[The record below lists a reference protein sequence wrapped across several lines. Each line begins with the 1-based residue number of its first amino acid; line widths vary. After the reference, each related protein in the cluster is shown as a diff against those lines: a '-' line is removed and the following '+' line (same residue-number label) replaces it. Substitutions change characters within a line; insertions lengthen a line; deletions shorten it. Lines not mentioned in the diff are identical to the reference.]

1 MPLQN
6 QKIGFLGGGAMAEAL
21 ITGLLRS
28 GLVEPA
34 SVYASDITAVR
45 QEYLKQKFGIQTADN
60 STVVSAADIVV
71 LAVKPQAIPGLL
83 EEIAPAAR
91 PEQTVVSIVAGISTG
106 FIEAFFKVPVP
117 VVRVMPNTPCLVG
130 EGASALCPGK
140 FCLQPNM
147 ELAMAILKASGQAV
161 VVDESMMDCV
171 TGLSGSAPAYM
182 YLIMEGF
189 IDGAVRLG
197 LSRDVARVL
206 TAQTMLGSAKMVLET
221 GEHPAK
227 LKDMVTTPGGTTIAG
242 LYALEEGALR
252 SVLMKAVAEAA
263 LRSSQLA
270 PGKNSK
276 T

>member
-1 MPLQN
+1 
-6 QKIGFLGGGAMAEAL
+6 MAEAL

-34 SVYASDITAVR
+34 SVYASDISAAR
-45 QEYLKQKFGIQTADN
+45 QEYLKQKFGINTADN
-60 STVVSAADIVV
+60 RTVASTVDIVI
-71 LAVKPQAIPGLL
+71 LAVKPQVIEGLL
-83 EEIAPAAR
+83 EEIAPVAH
-91 PEQTVVSIVAGISTG
+91 PGLTVISIVAGISTSS
-106 FIEAFFKVPVP
+106 IESFFKDPVP

-130 EGASALCPGK
+130 EGASALCPGN
-140 FCLQPNM
+140 FCSKSNM
-147 ELAMAILKASGQAV
+147 DKALAILNASGQAV
-161 VVDESMMDCV
+161 VVSESMMDCV
-171 TGLSGSAPAYM
+171 TGLSGSGPAYM
-182 YLIMEGF
+182 YLIMEGL

-206 TAQTMLGSAKMVLET
+206 TAQTMLGAAKMVLET
-221 GEHPAK
+221 GEHPAR

-270 PGKNSK
+270 PGN
-276 T
+276 

>member
-1 MPLQN
+1 VPLQG

-21 ITGLLRS
+21 ITGLLRA
-28 GLVEPA
+28 GLVKPG
-34 SVYASDITAVR
+34 SVYASDINAAR

-60 STVVSAADIVV
+60 NTIVSTANIVV
-71 LAVKPQAIPGLL
+71 LAVKPQVISVLL
-83 EEIAPAAR
+83 EDIAAAVR
-91 PEQTVVSIVAGISTG
+91 PELIVISIVAGISTG
-106 FIEAFFKVPVP
+106 FIEDFFKIPVP

-130 EGASALCPGK
+130 EGASALSPGK
-140 FCLQPNM
+140 FCSQQNM
-147 ELAMAILKASGQAV
+147 DMAMAIFKSSGQAV
-161 VVDESMMDCV
+161 EVSESMMDVV

-197 LSRDVARVL
+197 MTRDVARVL

-252 SVLMKAVAEAA
+252 SVLMKAVAEAT

-270 PGKNSK
+270 PVKK
-276 T
+276 